1 MQLDDLFIIGNRT
14 TMYAVIKRLFDII
27 FSLIALVI
35 LSPVF
40 IPIIILLL
48 LTGEHEVFF
57 RQDRVGYKNQIFRIL
72 KFATMLKNS
81 PNMGHGDVTVR
92 KDPRITPVGRFLRMS
107 KLNELPQIINIL
119 TGDMSFVGP
128 RPLMKAGYDRY
139 SPDLK
144 ERVYNVK
151 PGLTGIGSI
160 VFRDE
165 EFIITHSS
173 LPPHE
178 CYAKEI
184 LPFKGALEIWYQ
196 AHRGLFTDL
205 AILFLTGWYIIFP
218 KSNLVHK
225 LFPSLPSRVDHV
237 AVAQINPA

>member
-1 MQLDDLFIIGNRT
+1 
-14 TMYAVIKRLFDII
+14 MYSIVKRFFDIV
-27 FSLIALVI
+27 FSLLALII
-35 LSPVF
+35 LSPVL

-48 LTGEHEVFF
+48 ITGEHEVFF
-57 RQDRVGYKNQIFRIL
+57 RQDRVGYKNKIFRIW

-92 KDPRITPVGRFLRMS
+92 NDPRITSVGRFLRMS

-139 SPDLK
+139 SQELK
-144 ERVYNVK
+144 EKVYNVR

-165 EFIITHSS
+165 ELIITRSS

-184 LPFKGALEIWYQ
+184 LPYKGALEMWYQ
-196 AHRGLFTDL
+196 AHQNFFTDL
-205 AILFLTGWYIIFP
+205 SILFLTGWHIIFH
-218 KSNLVHK
+218 KSDLVNK
-225 LFPSLPSRVDHV
+225 LFPSLPKRADYVPQSKMKPVMS
-237 AVAQINPA
+237 

>member
-1 MQLDDLFIIGNRT
+1 
-14 TMYAVIKRLFDII
+14 MYKIIKRFLDII
-27 FSLIALVI
+27 LSLVALIV
-35 LSPVF
+35 LLPLF

-57 RQDRVGYKNQIFRIL
+57 RQDRVGYHNQIFRIW

-92 KDPRITPVGRFLRMS
+92 KDPRITSFGRFLRIS

-119 TGDMSFVGP
+119 TGDMSLVGP
-128 RPLMKAGYDRY
+128 RPLMKVGFDRY
-139 SPDLK
+139 TDELK
-144 ERVYNVK
+144 EKVYRVK

-165 EFIITHSS
+165 EMIITKSS

-178 CYAKEI
+178 TYRTMI
-184 LPFKGALEIWYQ
+184 LPYKGALEVWYQ
-196 AHRGLFTDL
+196 QHISFYTDFM
-205 AILFLTGWYIIFP
+205 IIFLTAWYIIFP
-218 KSNLVHK
+218 NSDLVNK
-225 LFPSLPSRVDHV
+225 VFPSLPKREFV
-237 AVAQINPA
+237 A

>member
-1 MQLDDLFIIGNRT
+1 
-14 TMYAVIKRLFDII
+14 MYLAIKRFFDIV
-27 FSLIALVI
+27 FSLLALII
-35 LSPVF
+35 LLPVF
-40 IPIIILLL
+40 IPIILLLL

-57 RQDRVGYKNQIFRIL
+57 KQERVGYHNRLFRIW

-119 TGDMSFVGP
+119 IGDMSFVGP
-128 RPLMKAGYDRY
+128 RPLMKAGFDRY
-139 SPDLK
+139 TPELQEK
-144 ERVYNVK
+144 VYRVK

-165 EFIITHSS
+165 ELIITRSL

-178 CYAKEI
+178 CYAKII
-184 LPFKGALEIWYQ
+184 LPFKGALEVWYQ
-196 AHRGLFTDL
+196 ENQGFLTDML
-205 AILFLTGWYIIFP
+205 ILFLTGWQIIVP
-218 KSNLVHK
+218 HSHLVNK
-225 LFPSLPSRVDHV
+225 LFPTLPHNEEHLPLKEIKT
-237 AVAQINPA
+237 AVN